1 MAEPY
6 HYDPPTD
13 PFLTILY
20 ADDDL
25 LITSKP
31 SGLLSVPGKP
41 IEHADCLETRVIS
54 QYPTAKLVHRLDRG
68 TSGLLIF
75 GLNHQALRHLGLQ
88 FEKRYVEKSYTALVL
103 GKVAEPGGTI
113 DLPLRP
119 DWKNRPKQII
129 DSDLGKSAI
138 TRWQLIG
145 HETRNGTDISRIALF
160 PKTGRSHQ
168 LRVHMKALGHPI
180 LGDNFYG
187 PGEAEA
193 LSPRLML
200 HAQELQ
206 FRHPTG
212 GRTMKF
218 IDPCPF

>member
-1 MAEPY
+1 MTEPY
-6 HYDPPTD
+6 FYDPPTD
-13 PFLTILY
+13 PITILY
-20 ADDDL
+20 RDDDL
-25 LITSKP
+25 LVTLKP

-41 IEHADCLETRVIS
+41 LAHRDCLETRVID
-54 QYPTAKLVHRLDRG
+54 QFPTAKLVHRLDRG

-75 GLNHQALRHLGLQ
+75 GLNHHALRHLGLQ
-88 FEKRYVEKSYTALVL
+88 FEKRYVEKTYIALVL
-103 GKVAEPGGTI
+103 GKVIEPSGTI

-129 DSDLGKSAI
+129 DSDLGKPAI
-138 TRWQLIG
+138 TTWQRLT
-145 HETRNGTDISRIALF
+145 HETLEDTIISRIALF

-168 LRVHMKALGHPI
+168 LRVHMKSLGHPI

-187 PGEAEA
+187 AGPAEA

-200 HAQELQ
+200 HAQSLK

-212 GRTMKF
+212 GREMNFT
-218 IDPCPF
+218 DPCPF

>member
-1 MAEPY
+1 MTEPY
-6 HYDPPTD
+6 FYDPPKH

-20 ADDDL
+20 RDDDL
-25 LITSKP
+25 LVTSKP

-41 IEHADCLETRVIS
+41 VEHADCLETRVIS
-54 QYPTAKLVHRLDRG
+54 QFPTAKLVHRLDRG

-75 GLNHQALRHLGLQ
+75 GLNHHSLRHLGLQ
-88 FEKRYVEKSYTALVL
+88 FEKRYIEKSYTALTL
-103 GKVAEPGGTI
+103 GQITETEGTL

-129 DSDLGKSAI
+129 DSDLGKPAF

-145 HETRNGTDISRIALF
+145 HEEFNGTQISRVALF
-160 PKTGRSHQ
+160 PRTGRSHQ
-168 LRVHMKALGHPI
+168 LRVHMQALGHPI

-187 PGEAEA
+187 AGQAEA

-200 HAQELQ
+200 HAQTLQ

-212 GRTMKF
+212 GRTMDF
-218 IDPCPF
+218 TDPCPF

>member
-6 HYDPPTD
+6 FYDPPTD

-20 ADDDL
+20 QDEDIL
-25 LITSKP
+25 VLSKP

-54 QYPTAKLVHRLDRG
+54 QFPTAKLAHRLDRG

-75 GLNHQALRHLGLQ
+75 GLNHPALRHLGLQ
-88 FEKRYVEKSYTALVL
+88 FEKRYVTKTYIALVL
-103 GKVAEPGGTI
+103 GKPVEASGTI
-113 DLPLRP
+113 DHRLRP
-119 DWKNRPKQII
+119 DWTDRPKQII
-129 DSDLGKSAI
+129 DSVLGKEAI
-138 TRWQLIG
+138 THWQIIG
-145 HETRNGTDISRIALF
+145 NEIHQNTDVTRMKLS

-187 PGEAEA
+187 QGTAHA
-193 LSPRLML
+193 LSERLML
-200 HAQELQ
+200 HAQTLT
-206 FRHPTG
+206 FRHPVG
-212 GRTMKF
+212 GRALSFT
-218 IDPCPF
+218 DPCPF